1 MLFKRMAYQ
10 RVPWVRSS
18 DGRDCGAA
26 AFASVAAYYGHHLSL
41 EQAREVVETDLNGT
55 TLQGL
60 RNGGRLVGFDARPA
74 RAIYEALAHIQLP
87 AIVHLNDIDGHYV
100 VLAQWTPTAV
110 RIVDPNRGLLTVPRA
125 AFEQQW
131 SGYLVEYRPTP
142 ALQARSRDFN
152 PVRVF
157 LSFVQQHRRLIG
169 LALLFAICATGLGW
183 SASWFLQL
191 LIDQI
196 IPSREA
202 QLLLAFGL
210 GLFAISALQ
219 GLLHYARLWLV
230 ARAGRQIHRAY
241 GQRYLK
247 HLITLPQRVYDT
259 RCPQSMMLR
268 LGHIESIQQAT
279 TENFVQLTTD
289 GLMLIGA
296 LMVIAFYDLRTALI
310 ASLTI
315 PLIVIVLLLL
325 NNRVYTAQRTML
337 LRMEEMFAY
346 LGNMLDGLRTIKVFS
361 AEAQHQRLG
370 LEKLDTFIESR
381 YTDRLTTALASVWV
395 SATTALV
402 TAVVLVYSASRV
414 LAAEITPGQMVFI
427 FGMTAF
433 FFAPIQRLPAI
444 LINLRISLVGME
456 RLEEILALA
465 PEHTRVS
472 EPSTL
477 TTIEGR
483 IEFDQVTFGYKQQ
496 QPVLKQVSF
505 SVQPGETIAIVGET
519 GSGKTSL
526 ANLIAGF
533 YLPQEGDVRIDGV
546 STRRIVPD
554 ELRRMI
560 SAVFQNSRL
569 FPHSVRENITM
580 LQDAPVDSV
589 YRAAE
594 IANAAPFIQQ
604 LVRGYD
610 TQVSRTGEN
619 FSSGQAQ
626 RIALARALFKD
637 APILILDE
645 ATSNL
650 DSATEQGIIQALT
663 DHRQGR
669 TTIIIAHRLSTIIN
683 ADRIFVMH
691 QGRMVE
697 SGTHHDLMDRRGT
710 YYNLF
715 RWQTHDGSVREP
727 RSLEPGQQEGRITMS
742 QYVQ

>member
-1 MLFKRMAYQ
+1 MLFKSLTHR

-60 RNGGRLVGFDARPA
+60 RNGGRLIGFDARPA
-74 RAIYEALAHIQLP
+74 RAIYEALEHIQLP
-87 AIVHLNDIDGHYV
+87 AIAHLSDIDGHYV
-100 VLAQWTPTAV
+100 VLVDWTPAAV
-110 RIVDPNRGLLTVPRA
+110 RIMDPNRGLLMVSRA

-131 SGYLVEYRPTP
+131 SSYLVEYRPTP
-142 ALQARSRDFN
+142 ALQTRQPDFK
-152 PVRVF
+152 PLRIFQEFVR
-157 LSFVQQHRRLIG
+157 QHSRLIG
-169 LALLFAICATGLGW
+169 LALVFAISVTGLGW
-183 SASWFLQL
+183 SASWFLQI
-191 LIDQI
+191 LIDDI
-196 IPSREA
+196 IPGREA
-202 QLLLAFGL
+202 QLLMSFGI
-210 GLFAISALQ
+210 GLFVISVLQ
-219 GLLHYARLWLV
+219 GLLQYGRLWLV
-230 ARAGRQIHRAY
+230 ARAGRQIHRTY

-247 HLITLPQRVYDT
+247 HLMTLPARVYDT

-268 LGHIESIQQAT
+268 LGHIESVQQAT

-289 GLMLIGA
+289 GLMLLGA
-296 LMVIAFYDLRTALI
+296 LIVIMFYDLTTALI

-315 PLIVIVLLLL
+315 PLIILVLFLL

-361 AEAQHQRLG
+361 AEEPHQKLG
-370 LEKLDTFIESR
+370 LEKLDLFVESR
-381 YTDRLTTALASVWV
+381 YTDRLTAGLASVWV

-402 TAVVLVYSASRV
+402 TAIVLVYSASRV
-414 LAAEITPGQMVFI
+414 LASEITPGQMVFI

-433 FFAPIQRLPAI
+433 FFNPIQRLPTI
-444 LINLRISLVGME
+444 LINLRNSFVGME

-472 EPSTL
+472 EPRTL
-477 TTIEGR
+477 TTIQGR
-483 IEFDQVTFGYKQQ
+483 IEFDAVSFGYKQH
-496 QPVLKQVSF
+496 QPVLKQISF

-533 YLPQEGDVRIDGV
+533 YLPHEGDVRIDGV
-546 STRRIVPD
+546 STRWILPD

-580 LQDAPVDSV
+580 LQDAPLDAVQ
-589 YRAAE
+589 RAAE
-594 IANAAPFIQQ
+594 IANAAPFIEQ

-650 DSATEQGIIQALT
+650 DSATEQGIIQTLT
-663 DHRQGR
+663 DNRQGR

-697 SGTHHDLMDRRGT
+697 SGTHHDLMAQRGT

-715 RWQTHDGSVREP
+715 RWQTHDGSVRELV
-727 RSLEPGQQEGRITMS
+727 STA
-742 QYVQ
+742 